1 MKTFLTYY
9 NRLSLLALAV
19 FILLVLLQSL
29 WLRNAIQMQQQEMK
43 LKLKQLI
50 PDLALDINS
59 LGHDYFHGDSTPIH
73 ELEIQAIEEK
83 IKLHLD
89 SNGIENETYFG
100 IFKETNSNFF
110 IGNNYQNKTALIET
124 DVRACMSCIVSFNFV
139 EEEFKK
145 RLPDETDKEYSDRL
159 SEKSSFQYF
168 SPVKGLPSGN
178 KEVIWL
184 SLYQPNSYSDA
195 VRAMIWLFVVSML
208 LLIVLFYLFYHLLRL
223 LSNYKK
229 LTELKEDFFNNMTH
243 EFKTPLSSIRL
254 ASRVLRQ
261 NKDVEKSKLYYD
273 LIEKESKTLE
283 LQIDK
288 LLELSLLDTKEID
301 LEKEN
306 IDLHELIKEIP
317 NRLKP
322 LLDSKQGEII
332 FNLKLENTNLKGD
345 SNHLSNSIANLVE
358 NSLKYADK
366 EVTIWIDTLKK
377 GDSKI
382 IIVRD
387 NGPGI
392 QPEFQPHI
400 FERFY
405 RAKKNNQ
412 YKTQG
417 FGIGL
422 SYVKS
427 IIEAHNGTIVLN
439 PNYTE
444 GCEFIIKL
452 KR

>member
-19 FILLVLLQSL
+19 FVLLVLLQSL

-50 PDLALDINS
+50 PNLALDINS
-59 LGHDYFHGDSTPIH
+59 LGHDYFHGDNTPIH
-73 ELEIQAIEEK
+73 ELEIKAIEEK
-83 IKLHLD
+83 IQKHLD
-89 SNGIENETYFG
+89 SIGIKNETYFG
-100 IFKETNSNFF
+100 VFKESNSDFF
-110 IGNNYQNKTALIET
+110 IGNNYEYKTELFQSE
-124 DVRACMSCIVSFNFV
+124 VRSCMSCIISFSKVNKD
-139 EEEFKK
+139 ELEQKSNESDEDYSA
-145 RLPDETDKEYSDRL
+145 RLFNEST
-159 SEKSSFQYF
+159 FQYY
-168 SPVKGLPSGN
+168 SPVQNLVQKG
-178 KEVIWL
+178 KETIWF
-184 SLYQPNSYSDA
+184 SLYQPNSFSDA
-195 VRAMIWLFVVSML
+195 VRSMIFLFVANVL
-208 LLIVLFYLFYHLLRL
+208 LLLLLLYLFYHLLKL

-261 NKDVEKSKLYYD
+261 NKDNEKSKLYYD

-288 LLELSLLDTKEID
+288 LLELSLLDSKEID

-306 IDLHELIKEIP
+306 IDLHNLIKEIP

-322 LLDSKQGEII
+322 LLEAKQGKII
-332 FNLKLENTNLKGD
+332 FNLNLKNTNIIGD
-345 SNHLSNSIANLVE
+345 SNHLSNSITNLVE

-366 EVTIWIDTLKK
+366 EVTIWIETLKK

-382 IIVRD
+382 IVVRD
-387 NGPGI
+387 DGPGI

-405 RAKKNNQ
+405 RAKKDNQ
-412 YKTQG
+412 YKAQG

-439 PNYTE
+439 PNYTN